1 MTAKGQT
8 AISAPGGAPRRQFR
22 ATGALTLVFV
32 LLIAGCSTNRA
43 PSTGSPERVTDVPV
57 ATAQSSVVPDS
68 LDAVGTVRASQT
80 ADIASQ
86 ISGNILEVRAHEG
99 DRVRAGQILAVI
111 DPALPRT
118 AVDQATAAQESA
130 KQALGA
136 AESDYS
142 LATSTQERY
151 RQLYEKKEISAQQY
165 DQVENRAQSAL
176 AQRELARAQMDRATA
191 ALAEAR
197 VSLGHSRVEAPFAG
211 LVTQK
216 QVDPGTF
223 VPVGQPLFTLEDTSR
238 YRLDATFNESD
249 MRPIRIGGQATVAID
264 ALGSSELTGK
274 VAQIVPSAD
283 PASRTFLVKIDLP
296 ADPGLRSGL
305 FGRARFSRGS
315 RTALTIPRSAVI
327 ERGQMQAV
335 YVLDAGNVATLRYV
349 TTGNAL
355 GQQVEVLSG
364 LESGERVAAAPGDR
378 QLADK
383 RIEPRP

>member
-1 MTAKGQT
+1 M
-8 AISAPGGAPRRQFR
+8 
-22 ATGALTLVFV
+22 
-32 LLIAGCSTNRA
+32 
-43 PSTGSPERVTDVPV
+43 
-57 ATAQSSVVPDS
+57 
-68 LDAVGTVRASQT
+68 
-80 ADIASQ
+80 
-86 ISGNILEVRAHEG
+86 
-99 DRVRAGQILAVI
+99 
-111 DPALPRT
+111 
-118 AVDQATAAQESA
+118 
-130 KQALGA
+130 
-136 AESDYS
+136 
-142 LATSTQERY
+142 
-151 RQLYEKKEISAQQY
+151 
-165 DQVENRAQSAL
+165 ENRAQSAL